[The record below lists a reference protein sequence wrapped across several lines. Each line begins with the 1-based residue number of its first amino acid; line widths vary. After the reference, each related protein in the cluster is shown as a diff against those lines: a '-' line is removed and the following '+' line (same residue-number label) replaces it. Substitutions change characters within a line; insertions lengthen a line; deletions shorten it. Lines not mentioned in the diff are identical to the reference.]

1 MRQNHQASWKP
12 ISGKLDELVT
22 SQSNGVT
29 VDGMYSKTQRNLMIG
44 YLVFVIVM
52 VLIRHGGFD
61 RQTSTPLDLI
71 LGAPIP
77 FGFGVFA
84 IQNGWISTRYSSPI
98 DRDEAPV
105 SFWFYT
111 ACALMLGAGMFLWGI
126 RDVIQST
133 H

>member
-1 MRQNHQASWKP
+1 MEAAVDQRRLSGGRLAVSWLP
-12 ISGKLDELVT
+12 
-22 SQSNGVT
+22 QSFDNPPVN
-29 VDGMYSKTQRNLMIG
+29 DMYSKTQRNVMIG
-44 YLVFVIVM
+44 YIAFV
-52 VLIRHGGFD
+52 VLTIFARHGGFD

-105 SFWFYT
+105 SFWFYV
-111 ACALMLGAGMFLWGI
+111 ACALLLGAGMFLWGVRDAVQLI
-126 RDVIQST
+126 R
-133 H
+133 